1 MTLTPAQ
8 LVERG
13 SLLFNKRKAVT
24 TLWQEIAEH
33 FYPQRADFT
42 LTRYIGEEFA
52 EQLFTSYPLL
62 VHRELSN
69 SIAAMLRPRR
79 KDWFEISVDEF
90 ERLSKGAKEWLEWA
104 TQRMKRAMYD
114 RKAHF
119 IRATTEGDA
128 DFTAF
133 GQCCLTREMNWA
145 ARSPHLLYRCW
156 HLRDVAWAEMAGGSI
171 GEIYIKWKPTI
182 RQLKQQFGD
191 DRLHQAMLSNVN
203 NKQGGDLQEVQCM
216 RLAVSTDIYQG
227 QQGQFAP
234 GINGNPIM
242 QQHGSGIDWVIVYLD
257 VVNKHI
263 IYEMGVPSHGIV
275 LPRWQTVSG
284 HQYAYSPAT
293 VAGLPDAR
301 LLQAMTL
308 TLLEAGEVSVR
319 PPMIATQ
326 DAIRSDIQ
334 LFSGGITWADVE
346 YDERKG
352 DVLRPINQDRRGLPM
367 GYEQHDK
374 QQAILADAFY
384 LNKLTLPPPEG
395 DMTAFEVGQR
405 VEEYVRAALPLFEPM
420 EHEYN
425 GQLCE
430 DTFDALLR
438 VGHFGPVNDI
448 PQELRG
454 RDVHFKF
461 ISPLHDAIERKNA
474 SEFLESAD
482 LIQRAIELDPNAVMA
497 MDVGSALRSAL
508 EGVGLAE
515 KHIRSERQLEQMV
528 ADAEEA
534 QQLAA
539 AAHVAQQAGKGA
551 RDFAQAGATEAESG
565 GALI

>member
-1 MTLTPAQ
+1 MSTAAKK

-13 SLLFNKRKAVT
+13 LGLFKDRKSIN
-24 TLWQEIAEH
+24 TLWQEIAEN

-42 LTRYIGEEFA
+42 VNRYIGEEFA
-52 EQLFTSYPLL
+52 EHLYSSYPII

-69 SIAAMLRPRR
+69 SFAAMLRPRR
-79 KDWFEISVDEF
+79 KDWFQISVDGE
-90 ERLSKGAKEWLEWA
+90 EDLSKGGKEWLQWA

-114 RKAHF
+114 RKAHM

-128 DFTAF
+128 DFAAF
-133 GQCCLTREMNWA
+133 GQCCITREINWA
-145 ARSPHLLYRCW
+145 SMTPHLLYRCW
-156 HLRDVAWAEMAGGSI
+156 HLRDVAWAEMADGTI
-171 GEIYIKWKPTI
+171 GEIYIKWEPT
-182 RQLKQQFGD
+182 LKQLTEQYGV
-191 DRLHQAMLSNVN
+191 DRLHEKMRSMPADRSLE
-203 NKQGGDLQEVQCM
+203 KQKCM
-216 RLAVSTDIYQG
+216 RLAVSVDVYQG
-227 QQGQFAP
+227 QFKQFGP
-234 GINGNPIM
+234 EMVSVVSERGNLMPFVM
-242 QQHGSGIDWVIVYLD
+242 VVLD
-257 VVNKHI
+257 VTNFHI
-263 IYEMGVPSHGIV
+263 IHEQLVPSHGII

-284 HQYAYSPAT
+284 SQYAYSPAT

-308 TLLEAGEVSVR
+308 TLLEAGEMSVR

-334 LFSGGITWADVE
+334 LFAGGITWADVE

-352 DVLRPINQDRRGLPM
+352 DVLRPLNQDRRGLPM
-367 GYEQHDK
+367 GYDQAER
-374 QQAILADAFY
+374 QQMILASAFY

-438 VGHFGPVNDI
+438 AGHFGALRDI
-448 PQELRG
+448 PAELRG

-482 LIQRAIELDPNAVMA
+482 LIERAMTLDPNSIAT
-497 MDVGSALRSAL
+497 MDVASALRSAL

-515 KHIRSERQLEQMV
+515 KHIRSPREIKAMI
-528 ADAEEA
+528 EEA
-534 QQLAA
+534 QEKADIAQAA
-539 AAHVAQQAGKGA
+539 EVAKSAGSAVRDMSQAGG
-551 RDFAQAGATEAESG
+551 DV
-565 GALI
+565 LI